1 MIARGAETGRVEK
14 AWAALLRHRKQAE
27 ARTMRALFQADPGRA
42 KRFTL
47 ALGDMLLDYSKN
59 RITPRTMSLLCD
71 LARAAGVEDLRDR
84 MFAGERINTTENRA
98 VLHTALR
105 NRANTPI
112 RVDGQDVMPAIDG
125 VLRRMEG
132 FADLVRGGQWVGVTG
147 KRMSAVVNIGIGG
160 SDLGPA
166 MAVEALA
173 AYRQRGLDFHFVSNV
188 DGAEIA
194 RTLQGLDPARTLFVV
209 ASKTFTTQETMLNAA
224 TARGW
229 LTASLGEAAVARHFV
244 AVSTNA
250 KAVRAFGI
258 DPAAMF
264 EFWDWVGG
272 RYSMWSAVGLS
283 IMLAI
288 GPDRFAE
295 MLDGAH
301 AMDRHFLKA
310 DLEKNM
316 PVVLALI
323 GLWNGNVLGAESH
336 AVLPY
341 DQGLWR
347 LPAYLQQA
355 DMESNGKSV
364 RRDGRPVKRD
374 TGPIVFGQPGTN
386 GQHAFYQSIH
396 QGTRIVPCD
405 FIAPARSQYPAGRH
419 HAVLLANFLAQS
431 EALMLGK
438 TEKEAR
444 AELMKAGIE
453 GEALKALL
461 PHKVFSGNRPSNT
474 ILIKELT
481 PRALGMLVA
490 LYEHKIFVQGAVW
503 GINSFDQWGVEL
515 GKELAQRVLP
525 ALESDAAVGVH
536 DASTRGLI
544 KRIRA
549 WARD

>member
-1 MIARGAETGRVEK
+1 MTARAVEA
-14 AWAALLRHRKQAE
+14 AWAALLKHRKQAD
-27 ARTMRALFQADPGRA
+27 AKPMRALFQADPGRA

-47 ALGDMLLDYSKN
+47 TLGDLLLDYSKN
-59 RITPRTMSLLCD
+59 RITPKTMALLFD
-71 LARAAGVEDLRDR
+71 LARAAGVEALRDR
-84 MFAGERINTTENRA
+84 MVAGERINTTENRA
-98 VLHTALR
+98 VLHVALR
-105 NRANTPI
+105 NRGGKPI
-112 RVDGQDVMPAIDG
+112 LVDGRDVMPAVDG
-125 VLRRMEG
+125 VLKRMG
-132 FADLVRGGQWVGVTG
+132 DFADAVRGGQWLGATG
-147 KRMSAVVNIGIGG
+147 KRIAAVVNIGIGG

-173 AYRQRGLDFHFVSNV
+173 AYRQRGLDFRFVSNV

-194 RTLQGLDPARTLFVV
+194 RTLQGLDPARTLFIVV
-209 ASKTFTTQETMLNAA
+209 SKTFTTEETMLNAG

-229 LTASLGEAAVARHFV
+229 LVDALGEAAVARHFV
-244 AVSTNA
+244 AVSTSE
-250 KAVRAFGI
+250 KAVRGFGI
-258 DPAAMF
+258 DPATMF
-264 EFWDWVGG
+264 GFWDWVGG

-283 IMLAI
+283 IMLAV

-295 MLDGAH
+295 MLDGAY
-301 AMDRHFLKA
+301 AMDRHFLET
-310 DLEKNM
+310 DLEKNL

-323 GLWNGNVLGAESH
+323 GLWNANILGASSH

-364 RRDGRPVKRD
+364 GRDGKPVRRD
-374 TGPIVFGQPGTN
+374 TGPILFGQPGTN
-386 GQHAFYQSIH
+386 GQHAFYQLLH
-396 QGTRIVPCD
+396 QGTRLVPCD

-444 AELMKAGIE
+444 AELMKAGIK

-474 ILIKELT
+474 ILLKELT
-481 PRALGMLVA
+481 PHALGMLVA

-515 GKELAQRVLP
+515 GKELAGRVLP
-525 ALESDAAVGVH
+525 ALEGGKTGKH
-536 DASTRGLI
+536 DSSTRGLI
-544 KRIRA
+544 NRIRD
-549 WARD
+549 WTRN